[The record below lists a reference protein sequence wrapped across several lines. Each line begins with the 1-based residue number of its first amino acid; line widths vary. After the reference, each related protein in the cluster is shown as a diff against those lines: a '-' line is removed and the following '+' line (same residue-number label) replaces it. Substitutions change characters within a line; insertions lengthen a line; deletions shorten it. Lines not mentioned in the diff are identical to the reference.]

1 MIFLKTKFYS
11 NKSRNQEGSEASE
24 TVEGQQTAGM
34 SYRSC
39 LDRLDHAIDEAR
51 LGLVVE
57 EQMATVLETNVLV
70 GGLHLHVGPL
80 VHDRIADLVLH
91 SVHDGYRNTI
101 DLRQID

>member
-1 MIFLKTKFYS
+1 
-11 NKSRNQEGSEASE
+11 
-24 TVEGQQTAGM
+24 M

-70 GGLHLHVGPL
+70 GRLHLHVGPL

-91 SVHDGYRNTI
+91 SVHDGHRNAI